1 MKSLL
6 TLCVLVT
13 LFSCGKSDSGDTTN
27 PATGSDSVLISLG
40 TDVILPSYKQLS
52 ADAVTLDAAV
62 TAFNA
67 APSTSTL
74 TTVQT
79 AFAAAYTS
87 WAACSEFEFGPAA
100 DAFLTTHFTNAFPT
114 DTNIIKNNIAGTA
127 YSIDGLGNYAAQGF
141 PAMDYLL
148 FAYGTD
154 MTLARFSA
162 AGAKSYL
169 AALSAS
175 LKAKSATVVTA
186 WTNTYLATF
195 KAATGVNS
203 GSSLSLLGNSYVQ
216 DFDVNLQ
223 NYKIGIPIGVYG
235 PTVLPKAPTKVE
247 AYYSGLSDQ
256 LLVAQIQAIKN
267 IYLHGI
273 DKKVIASKAQYNGG
287 SLNDAVVS
295 QMNAVLTKFQALPTP
310 LSTGIE
316 NNSADITAAFTEV
329 RKLTVLLKSDMS
341 SAIGIKISFQ
351 DDDGD

>member
-1 MKSLL
+1 MKLYKLL
-6 TLCVLVT
+6 VLVA
-13 LFSCGKSDSGDTTN
+13 LCSCGKSDNGGDTTI
-27 PATGSDSVLISLG
+27 PTTGADSVLVSLG
-40 TDVILPSYKQLS
+40 ADVILPSYKDLS
-52 ADAVTLDAAV
+52 ANAVTLDAAV

-79 AFAAAYTS
+79 AFKAAYKS

-114 DTNIIKNNIAGTA
+114 DTNTIKNNIGGAA

-148 FAYGTD
+148 YAYGTD
-154 MTLARFSA
+154 ATLARFST

-175 LKAKSATVVTA
+175 LKAKTATVVNT
-186 WTNTYLATF
+186 WTTTYLAKF
-195 KAATGVNS
+195 EAATGVNA
-203 GSSLSLLGNSYVQ
+203 GSSMSLLGNSYVQ

-223 NYKIGIPIGVYG
+223 NFKLGIPIGIYG
-235 PTVLPKAPTKVE
+235 QTVLPLAPTKVE

-256 LLVAQIQAIKN
+256 LLVAQIQAYAN
-267 IYLHGI
+267 IYKHGI
-273 DKKVIASKAQYNGG
+273 DKKVIASKVQYNGAP
-287 SLNDAVVS
+287 LNDAITAQLNS
-295 QMNAVLTKFQALPTP
+295 VLTKFQSLPDP
-310 LSTGIE
+310 LSTGIT
-316 NNSADITAAFTEV
+316 NNSTDITAAFTEV
-329 RKLTVLLKSDMS
+329 RKLTVLLKADMTT
-341 SAIGIKISFQ
+341 AIGIKISFQ